1 MQKNFLWSKEKQ
13 PHYLRQKRI
22 LKEYPE
28 IQHLYGYDYR
38 TKYMVTLV
46 WLFQIWMS
54 IISTEV
60 NWCTLFFL
68 TFFISGTCNNFLS
81 LAIHEC
87 SHNLLFESQK
97 SNELYSI
104 FANIP
109 IGVPMAISFKKY
121 HLDHHYYMGDSRKD
135 VDIPTDIETHIFK
148 GRFGKFMFLVC
159 NPILY
164 GLRPFLKNAKP
175 VQFLEI
181 INIIVQFFANKII
194 YDYLGEKAILY
205 LLGGT
210 FLGMG
215 LHPLAAHFVSEHYVT
230 ETKAQETYSYYG
242 ILNWLTLNVGYH
254 NEHHDFPKISGLRL
268 PHVHQLAKTHY
279 LQIHYYKSWLKVIN
293 DFIFDPDIQIS
304 SRVKR

>member
-1 MQKNFLWSKEKQ
+1 MENNFLWSSEKE
-13 PHYLRQKRI
+13 PHYIRQKII
-22 LKEYPE
+22 LQRHPQIKY
-28 IQHLYGYDYR
+28 LYGYDYR
-38 TKYMVTLV
+38 TKYIVTLV
-46 WLFQIWMS
+46 WLFQLWMS
-54 IISTEV
+54 FISTEL
-60 NWCTLFFL
+60 NWCTLFFI

-87 SHNLLFESQK
+87 SHNLLFESQR

-121 HLDHHYYMGDSRKD
+121 HLDHHYYMGHSKKD
-135 VDIPTDIETHIFK
+135 VDIPTDMETRIFK
-148 GRFGKFMFLVC
+148 GKFGKFMFLVL
-159 NPILY
+159 NPMLY
-164 GLRPFLKNAKP
+164 GLRPFFKNAKP
-175 VQFLEI
+175 LQILEI
-181 INIIVQFFANKII
+181 LNIFVQFFANKVI
-194 YDYLGEKAILY
+194 YNYLGEKAIFY

-215 LHPLAAHFVSEHYVT
+215 FHPIAAHFVSEHYVT
-230 ETKAQETYSYYG
+230 ENKQETYSYYG

-268 PHVHQLAKTHY
+268 PYVNLLAKDHY
-279 LQIHYYKSWLKVIN
+279 NQIHFYKSWLKVIY
-293 DFIFDPDIQIS
+293 DFIFDPDIKIS

>member
-54 IISTEV
+54 MISTEV

-121 HLDHHYYMGDSRKD
+121 HLDHHYYMGDSIKD

-164 GLRPFLKNAKP
+164 GLRPFFKNAKP

-181 INIIVQFFANKII
+181 FNIIVQFFANKII

-210 FLGMG
+210 FL
-215 LHPLAAHFVSEHYVT
+215 
-230 ETKAQETYSYYG
+230 
-242 ILNWLTLNVGYH
+242 
-254 NEHHDFPKISGLRL
+254 
-268 PHVHQLAKTHY
+268 
-279 LQIHYYKSWLKVIN
+279 
-293 DFIFDPDIQIS
+293 
-304 SRVKR
+304 

>member
-1 MQKNFLWSKEKQ
+1 L
-13 PHYLRQKRI
+13 
-22 LKEYPE
+22 
-28 IQHLYGYDYR
+28 
-38 TKYMVTLV
+38 VTSV

-54 IISTEV
+54 MISTEQ
-60 NWCTLFFL
+60 NWSTLFLL
-68 TFFISGTCNNFLS
+68 TFFISGTINNFLS

-87 SHNLLFESQK
+87 SHNLLFQSSK
-97 SNELYSI
+97 ANELYSI

-135 VDIPTDIETHIFK
+135 VDIPTDIETRIFK

-164 GLRPFLKNAKP
+164 ALRPFLKNPKP

-181 INIIVQFFANKII
+181 FNIIVQFSANILI
-194 YDYLGEKAILY
+194 YNYLGEKAIFY

-215 LHPLAAHFVSEHYVT
+215 FHPIAAHFVSEHYVSNKT
-230 ETKAQETYSYYG
+230 QETYSYYG

-254 NEHHDFPKISGLRL
+254 NEHHDFPKISGFRL
-268 PHVHQLAKTHY
+268 PYVNKLAKSHY
-279 LQIHYYKSWLKVIN
+279 NQIHFYDSWLKVIY
-293 DFIFDPDIQIS
+293 DFIFDPAIKVT
-304 SRVKR
+304 SRVNR